1 MELELAPAPAPV
13 PPVNGAGGPK
23 ARRIVVAHRLPL
35 RAAEDPD
42 TPFGFAFS
50 LDPDAVAF
58 QLSRGLPAPVTFIGT
73 LPASAESKIIPSDE
87 LDNYLVEHFSCLP
100 VYVDGARHN
109 EFYNE
114 FCKHYLWP
122 LVHYLLPLSPA
133 HDGDLHFDAG
143 MYGTFLAVNKQ
154 FADRVIEVVSPDDGD
169 LVVVHDYH
177 LWVLP
182 TFLRR
187 KCPRAGVG
195 FFLHSP
201 FPSPEIFSAVPV
213 RDDLLRGFLN
223 ADLVGFQ
230 TADYARHFVACCS
243 RHLGVSGGAWT
254 GHTTGINY
262 HGRTVVV
269 KTLSVGLDLGRLRAT
284 LATPEAAAK
293 AKEIAEAYRGRTLI
307 VGVDDV
313 DLFKGV
319 KLKLLAM
326 EKMLET
332 HSDVHEQVVLVQINN
347 PARSRGRD
355 VDGVRGETQQILQR
369 INTRFARAEETA
381 PAAVVMIDGPVPMS
395 EKVAYYAAADC
406 CVVSAVRDGLN
417 RVPYFYTACREEAP
431 GARKHSA
438 VVVSVFAGCS
448 PTLRGAI
455 RVDPWDLEG
464 MADAMHAAVT
474 TMSAEEKEARHRSNY
489 EYLRANDAVTWA
501 QVFDDALQVAC
512 KDHSTTSF
520 VGLGLGMSYRA
531 AAIQPSSRTLAT
543 ALL

>member
-177 LWVLP
+177 LW
-182 TFLRR
+182 
-187 KCPRAGVG
+187 
-195 FFLHSP
+195 
-201 FPSPEIFSAVPV
+201 
-213 RDDLLRGFLN
+213 
-223 ADLVGFQ
+223 